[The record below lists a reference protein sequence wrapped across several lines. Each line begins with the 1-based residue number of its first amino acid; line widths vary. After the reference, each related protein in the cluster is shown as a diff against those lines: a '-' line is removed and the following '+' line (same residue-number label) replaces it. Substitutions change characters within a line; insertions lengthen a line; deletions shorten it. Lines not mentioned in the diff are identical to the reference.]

1 MRSMDEPG
9 GKIFLDTNILIY
21 AYSETEAEKKAKVLP
36 LLEDEPVSL
45 STQVVNEF
53 VWVMNK
59 KFNVPMDSLRHIVKN
74 LFGLYHVGIVTDAT
88 ITKAMDMS
96 SQLNF
101 PYWDSLI
108 VASALETGCD
118 ILFTEDLQ
126 HGQVIENRLTVR
138 NPFK

>member
-1 MRSMDEPG
+1 MDNADR
-9 GKIFLDTNILIY
+9 KIFLDTNVLVY
-21 AYSETEAEKKAKVLP
+21 AYSNTEVEKKAMVLP
-36 LLEDEPVSL
+36 LLEDEWVCL
-45 STQVVNEF
+45 STQVINEF

-74 LFGLYHVGIVTDAT
+74 LFGLYHVSIVTDAT
-88 ITKAMDMS
+88 ITKAMDLS

-108 VASALETGCD
+108 VASALESGCD

-126 HGQVIENRLTVR
+126 HNQVIDNRLTVR
-138 NPFK
+138 NPFLAT